1 MKIIVPIKT
10 YLTNTQNVNQ
20 KLIKPKSIIDS
31 IQKLIELFKS
41 NNGKVLVLTG
51 AGISTDSGIPD
62 YRGPKGTY
70 IINENYRPIFYH
82 EFASLHQFRQRYW
95 ARSYLGWP
103 LMKKAKPNISHYA
116 LSNLQSNNYIQKI
129 ITQNVDE
136 FHQKSGSKS
145 ILELHGSLSQIHC
158 LNCGHIKQ
166 RSDYQSILSDLNP
179 KWNDFLKNIEL
190 GKINPIVRPDGDIDL
205 PHGTSYDSF
214 NYLSCIQCSNGIY
227 KPSVIFFGENIK
239 NSIKNETIDLV
250 QNCKSILV
258 IGSSLATY
266 SAFRIV
272 KLASDLGK
280 DIAIINLGETR
291 GDNLSFLKIDF
302 PCGDLLPAI
311 ADQLTKL

>member
-1 MKIIVPIKT
+1 MKIFIPTKT
-10 YLTNTQNVNQ
+10 YLTKTQVNQ
-20 KLIKPKSIIDS
+20 QLIKPKSIIDS
-31 IQKLIELFKS
+31 IQKLIEFFKS
-41 NNGKVLVLTG
+41 SNGKVLVLTG

-62 YRGPKGTY
+62 YRGPK
-70 IINENYRPIFYH
+70 
-82 EFASLHQFRQRYW
+82 FASLHEFRQRYW

-103 LMKKAKPNISHYA
+103 LMKKAKPNNSHYS
-116 LSNLQSNNYIQKI
+116 LSKLQKNNYIQKI

-136 FHQKSGSKS
+136 LHQKSGSKN
-145 ILELHGSLSQIHC
+145 ILELHGTLNQIHC

-166 RSDYQSILSDLNP
+166 RSDYQLILSDLNP

-190 GKINPIVRPDGDIDL
+190 GNITPIVRPDGDMDL

-214 NYLSCIQCSNGIY
+214 NYPSCVQCSAGIY
-227 KPSVIFFGENIK
+227 KPSVVFFGENIK
-239 NSIKNETIDLV
+239 DSIKNETV
-250 QNCKSILV
+250 EFVKNCKSILV

-280 DIAIINLGETR
+280 DVAIINLGETR

-302 PCGDLLPAI
+302 PCGNLLPDI
-311 ADQLTKL
+311 ADQLTKS